1 MTVPSI
7 ARGAMPPLIAFSHL
21 RWNFVYQRPQ
31 HLLSRLAKHYPVL
44 YIEEPLH
51 DPGPARIESLSPA
64 PGVEVLRPRLPAG
77 TAGGGFDSG
86 QMAVLRPLIAEALRV
101 RRIDD
106 CIAWFYTPA
115 ALPLLAGLRPRAVIY
130 DCIDEPYDAE
140 HSPRLHQ
147 LEQQLLGG
155 TQLVLA
161 GGPSLFEA
169 RRAVHPN
176 VICVPSAVDAQH
188 YSPQIATSK
197 IELMLRAEQIQ
208 GRIPGPRLGFF
219 GVIDERLDTAL
230 LARLADAEPDW
241 QLVMVGPLERIDPS
255 TLPQRRNIHWLG
267 PQPYQLLPQLVAD
280 WDVCLLPFALND
292 ATRFI
297 SPTKTLEYMAAE
309 KPVVSTPVHDVVAMY
324 GDVVRIGRDALEFIE
339 ACRWALS
346 ETAYKRAERVGEM
359 LATVSRFS
367 WDHTAQVVHEAI
379 EDVIADRAGATVVP
393 LTEARRS
400 RVAAKDREHALAA
413 GAANPRERA
422 AG

>member
-1 MTVPSI
+1 
-7 ARGAMPPLIAFSHL
+7 MPHLIVFSHL
-21 RWNFVYQRPQ
+21 RWDFVYQRPQ
-31 HLLSRLAKHYPVL
+31 HLLSRLAKHYPVI

-51 DPGPARIESLSPA
+51 DLGPARIETLSPA
-64 PGVEVLRPRLPAG
+64 HGVEVLRPRLPMI
-77 TAGGGFDSG
+77 TAGGGFDG
-86 QMAVLRPLIAEALRV
+86 AQTAVLQPLIAEALKARG
-101 RRIDD
+101 IED

-115 ALPLLAGLRPRAVIY
+115 ALPLLAGLRPRAVVY
-130 DCIDEPYDAE
+130 DCIDEPYDAN
-140 HSPRLHQ
+140 HAPRLHQ
-147 LEQQLLGG
+147 LEQELLGG
-155 TQLVLA
+155 AQLVLA
-161 GGPSLFEA
+161 AGPSLFEA

-188 YSPQIATSK
+188 YSPQVATSK
-197 IELMLRAEQIQ
+197 IELMLKAEQVQ

-219 GVIDERLDTAL
+219 GAIDGRLDTAL
-230 LARLADAEPDW
+230 LERLADAEPDW
-241 QLVMVGPLERIDPS
+241 QLVMVGPVERIDPA

-280 WDVCLLPFALND
+280 WDVCLLPFALNEV
-292 ATRFI
+292 TRFI

-309 KPVVSTPVHDVVAMY
+309 KPVVSTAVHDVVAMY

-379 EDVIADRAGATVVP
+379 EKAIPDRTGPTVVP
-393 LTEARRS
+393 LMAARRPRIAS
-400 RVAAKDREHALAA
+400 REREHAVAA
-413 GAANPRERA
+413 DTSDPRERA